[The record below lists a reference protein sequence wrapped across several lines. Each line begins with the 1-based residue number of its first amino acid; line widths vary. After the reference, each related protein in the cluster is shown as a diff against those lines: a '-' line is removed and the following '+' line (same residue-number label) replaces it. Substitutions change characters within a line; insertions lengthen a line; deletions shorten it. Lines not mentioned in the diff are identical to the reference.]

1 MGKLYVPK
9 SFYTHFQSPTLHT
22 CQLFPINAGL
32 HIKPFGRFISHQ
44 SVEKNHWKKSLADIK
59 SYEDAEDADSHRAM
73 ITRDHPGATMDQL
86 KSVEVAHHSPETFTD
101 IVAQKTLQIIR
112 KGFDIVTGYHHVPEG
127 EENNPRYIMTRE
139 KWLERFVFLESVAGV
154 PGMVGGMV
162 RHLHSLRLLRRDR
175 AWIETLLDE
184 AYNERMHLITF
195 LNVYNPGIIM
205 RGLLLFSQ
213 GAFFNLFFVAYL
225 IAPRVCHRF
234 VGYLEEEAVV
244 TYTRCIRDIEEGRLP
259 EWKTEPAPPIAKKY
273 WKMGENATML
283 DLIYYVR
290 ADESKHREV
299 NHTFGNLHQKLDRNP
314 YALRVEDE
322 QRPQPASDFRHSKPV
337 GWRRNEI
344 AA

>member
-1 MGKLYVPK
+1 MTITKFSTTKLP
-9 SFYTHFQSPTLHT
+9 SFLLASSSQLRYSMATSSPLH
-22 CQLFPINAGL
+22 L
-32 HIKPFGRFISHQ
+32 RWISHQ
-44 SVEKNHWKKSLADIK
+44 AVEKKSWDKTLADINTHN
-59 SYEDAEDADSHRAM
+59 EAEEADSHRAM
-73 ITRDHPGATMDQL
+73 LTRDHPGATMAQL
-86 KSVEVAHHSPETFTD
+86 KSVEVAHHVPETWTD
-101 IVAQKTLQIIR
+101 AAAQKTLHLVR
-112 KGFDIVTGYHHVPEG
+112 YGFDLLTGYHHVPKG

-195 LNVYNPGIIM
+195 LSVYQPGWAM
-205 RGLLLFSQ
+205 RGLLLLAQ
-213 GAFFNLFFVAYL
+213 GTFFNLFFVAYL
-225 IAPRVCHRF
+225 IMPRVCHRF

-244 TYTRCIRDIEEGRLP
+244 TYSRCIEDIEAGRLP
-259 EWKTEPAPPIAKKY
+259 EWKTEPAPKIAKKY
-273 WKMGENATML
+273 WKMGEDATML

-299 NHTFGNLHQKLDRNP
+299 NHTFGNLDQKLDRNP
-314 YALRVEDE
+314 YALRVEDNE
-322 QRPQPASDFRHSKPV
+322 QRPQPASDFRYSKPA
-337 GWRRNEI
+337 GWRRSEI